1 MKQMTDP
8 TLKRFER
15 DALVQTHQRR
25 IRELEEYVKKM
36 ELKVNEVQSQMDQSV
51 NHGNLN
57 TLDLPMIMISNDN

>member
-1 MKQMTDP
+1 MTDP

-36 ELKVNEVQSQMDQSV
+36 ELKVNEVQSQLDQSV

-57 TLDLPMIMISNDN
+57 TLDLPVIMISNDN